1 MTKKNHTTRAL
12 MSAKA
17 IREELQSGI
26 EVSMYCGN
34 GYLAEISFVKRH
46 KTGVAGASFMACEH
60 PQARMWATAMAVLK
74 AVPGF
79 ELTIKGERAS
89 IKLDVPPQKGDEK
102 K

>member
-1 MTKKNHTTRAL
+1 MSKKTKMARSL
-12 MSAKA
+12 MSAAA

-79 ELTIKGERAS
+79 ELTIKRGRS
-89 IKLDVPPQKGDEK
+89 NVKLDKPIPERMKR
-102 K
+102 